1 MHELELIYKKRKQ
14 QLLPI
19 IFGFAAVF
27 VLFRIIFPQ
36 WTDITDTLNIMN
48 IKSEEVKA
56 KEATF
61 ALLNSIP
68 DEKINKDYAT
78 ITTAVPIQKD
88 IVLIYS
94 ELSSAANAVGVKL
107 GGFNVKI
114 GGIYS
119 STAASTK
126 SSEKSING
134 VPFMNII
141 VSVTGSGTGLSKFAD
156 KLYESVPLVEI
167 KSVDL
172 GKNDA
177 RYDVNFYFKPIALR
191 PKESSGKALESL
203 TPQDIKLLEQL
214 EKWRVDSM
222 GGF

>member
-1 MHELELIYKKRKQ
+1 MKELEIIYKKRKQ

-27 VLFRIIFPQ
+27 VLFRIVFPQ
-36 WTDITDTLNIMN
+36 WTDIADTLNIMN
-48 IKSEEVKA
+48 VKSEEVKA

-61 ALLNSIP
+61 VLLNSIP

-78 ITTAVPIQKD
+78 ITTAIPTQKD
-88 IVLIYS
+88 IVLIYT
-94 ELSSAANAVGVKL
+94 ELSSASNAVGVKL

-119 STAASTK
+119 TSTTK
-126 SSEKSING
+126 PTEKTISG

-141 VSVTGSGTGLSKFAD
+141 VSVAGSGTSLSKFAD

-167 KSVDL
+167 KSVDI

-177 RYDVNFYFKPIALR
+177 RYDVNFYFKPITVR
-191 PKESSGKALESL
+191 PKESSGKALEAL
-203 TPQDIKLLEQL
+203 TPQDSKLLEQL
-214 EKWRVDSM
+214 EKWRVDSSS
-222 GGF
+222 GF